1 METVRTRARV
11 CFKAPEPTQVVR
23 KQLELLTI
31 DKRSAEST
39 LAMALLN
46 APSAQDVRAALTATP
61 GGAETAQASSV
72 AISTS
77 AAAQALADH
86 MTPKMRQNLRDM
98 SPEDFKKGISS
109 VFCL

>member
-11 CFKAPEPTQVVR
+11 CLKAPEPTQFVR

-46 APSAQDVRAALTATP
+46 APSAQDVAALTATP
-61 GGAETAQASSV
+61 GEAETAQASSV

-86 MTPKMRQNLRDM
+86 MTPKMR
-98 SPEDFKKGISS
+98 
-109 VFCL
+109 